1 MTATTDTC
9 LLAAAAIT
17 VVVPLVGSAAMAMGF
32 RRGSPRG
39 FAVAVAAVS
48 LLASLAITLFWSRSD
63 SASMAFGAPLGGGTF
78 ICIDGITAVLLP
90 YVALVELA
98 ILLVAPRRSLEQSAV
113 TRILFGAA
121 ATYALF
127 LTSHPLVLVVL
138 WCATA
143 LPTWISVRGTPGG
156 RTAAR
161 VFAIAMAAA
170 TVCMAIGSVLL
181 LVDPPWAV
189 AGGSVSLFEGS
200 ASLSEGSVSLSGGWF
215 GAAGGWLVAVAV
227 MIRKGIFPF
236 HSWYPA
242 LFSGATMSTALA
254 ATMPQVASYTAVR
267 LLIGHADHPEGVAA
281 ELVVLSQLALV
292 TAAYGAALAIVQ
304 RDLRT
309 LIGVLAMSQSA
320 LVLGGLA
327 GTLPMELNGA
337 FCVWI
342 SSGLA
347 LTGIGLVSWALESR
361 AGPIRLDS
369 PQGRFWDAPELA
381 AFFLLFGLAGIGL
394 PGTLSFVAD
403 DLIVSGSLDEQL
415 HAGMLV
421 ILANVFAGIAMMG
434 GWFHVFGGPVVPDGP
449 RHAILPRE
457 RGALTA
463 LLATLFLLGLWPGP
477 LVRALDR
484 ATGRLLGVPGRIA
497 VAPESVRPESVG
509 PESVGRGAAAGLQD
523 LPPGR

>member
-78 ICIDGITAVLLP
+78 VCIDGITAVLLP

-161 VFAIAMAAA
+161 VFGIAMAAA

-189 AGGSVSLFEGS
+189 AGGNESVSEGS
-200 ASLSEGSVSLSGGWF
+200 ASLSGGWF
-215 GAAGGWLVAVAV
+215 GAAGGWLIAVAV

-304 RDLRT
+304 RDLRS
-309 LIGVLAMSQSA
+309 LIGTLAMSQSA

-381 AFFLLFGLAGIGL
+381 AFFLLFGLSGIGL

-421 ILANVFAGIAMMG
+421 ILATVFAGIAMMG

-463 LLATLFLLGLWPGP
+463 LLATLLLLGLWPGP

-497 VAPESVRPESVG
+497 VAPESVAPESVG
-509 PESVGRGAAAGLQD
+509 LEAAAGLQD
-523 LPPGR
+523 LPSGR

>member
-17 VVVPLVGSAAMAMGF
+17 VVVPLVGAAAMAMGF

-63 SASMAFGAPLGGGTF
+63 AASMAFGDPLGGGTL

-127 LTSHPLVLVVL
+127 LTSHPIGLVVL

-189 AGGSVSLFEGS
+189 AGRS
-200 ASLSEGSVSLSGGWF
+200 ASLSGGWFGLAGGWF

-304 RDLRT
+304 RDLRS
-309 LIGVLAMSQSA
+309 LIGTLAMSQSA

-381 AFFLLFGLAGIGL
+381 VFFLLFGLAGIGL

-421 ILANVFAGIAMMG
+421 ILATVFAGIAMMG

-484 ATGRLLGVPGRIA
+484 ATGRLLGMPGQTA
-497 VAPESVRPESVG
+497 VAPESAGVE
-509 PESVGRGAAAGLQD
+509 AAAGLQD